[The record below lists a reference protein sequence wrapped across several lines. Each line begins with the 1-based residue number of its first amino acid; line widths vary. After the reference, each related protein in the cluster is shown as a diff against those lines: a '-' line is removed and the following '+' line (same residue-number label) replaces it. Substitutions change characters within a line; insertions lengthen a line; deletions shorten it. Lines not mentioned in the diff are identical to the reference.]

1 MSSFLVGSE
10 KRYVDT
16 YVDPAYLASLKKA
29 MDDEHS
35 PKKYG
40 KFKAWLHYANLQRWQ
55 NQGWHYAYLNYNGK
69 ELHCTCGLA
78 VELNSKSDINIDIQE
93 KWAPLNLD
101 LVQLQTG
108 HRNLPSLKGQ
118 TSSFLVNFSWVE
130 KGDFYTWDGICQ
142 GCGKSS
148 TAMTNPAVHLFKRTH
163 LSCSDG
169 KRRSFYLT

>member
-1 MSSFLVGSE
+1 MSSLLVGSE

-16 YVDPAYLASLKKA
+16 YVDPAYLAQLKKA

-78 VELNSKSDINIDIQE
+78 VELNSKSDINEDFQKKFQFNRSIYDDKGSQCSRLDSNAKISILD
-93 KWAPLNLD
+93 KSPL
-101 LVQLQTG
+101 
-108 HRNLPSLKGQ
+108 
-118 TSSFLVNFSWVE
+118 
-130 KGDFYTWDGICQ
+130 
-142 GCGKSS
+142 
-148 TAMTNPAVHLFKRTH
+148 
-163 LSCSDG
+163 
-169 KRRSFYLT
+169 

>member
-1 MSSFLVGSE
+1 MSNFLIGSE

-16 YVDPAYLASLKKA
+16 YVDPAYLAQLKKA

-78 VELNSKSDINIDIQE
+78 VELNSKSDIRIDFQR
-93 KWAPLNLD
+93 KWASLNLD
-101 LVQLQTG
+101 LVQIQTG
-108 HRNLPSLKGQ
+108 HRNLPSLNGKTFAILINYNWIRDG
-118 TSSFLVNFSWVE
+118 N
-130 KGDFYTWDGICQ
+130 FYTWNGICHR
-142 GCGKSS
+142 CGKYEIEMKS
-148 TAMTNPAVHLFKRTH
+148 LE
-163 LSCSDG
+163 CE
-169 KRRSFYLT
+169 SFITLHKHM

>member
-1 MSSFLVGSE
+1 MFSFLVGSE

-16 YVDPAYLASLKKA
+16 YVDPAYLAQLKKA

-78 VELNSKSDINIDIQE
+78 VELNSKSDVNEDFQK

-101 LVQLQTG
+101 PVQLQTG

-118 TSSFLVNFSWVE
+118 TSAFLVNFSWVE
-130 KGDFYTWDGICQ
+130 MGDFYTWDGICHY
-142 GCGKSS
+142 CGEFS
-148 TAMTNPAVHLFKRTH
+148 
-163 LSCSDG
+163 G
-169 KRRSFYLT
+169 KMRIKEIENFFNNHSKNC